1 MITTFLEEETQVDTK
16 DRKIQQRIARRKEKV
31 QRLIGEQETRL
42 AALDSATFL
51 RKQDYIQ
58 AKNMVRKKLHRL
70 EQELS
75 TLEAGY
81 LPGSWA

>member
-1 MITTFLEEETQVDTK
+1 MVTTFLLGGDAVDTQ
-16 DRKIQQRIARRKEKV
+16 DRKLQQRIARRKEKV

-51 RKQDYIQ
+51 RQQDHIQ
-58 AKNMVRKKLHRL
+58 AKNSVRKKLHRL

-75 TLEAGY
+75 TLEAGK
-81 LPGSWA
+81 LPGAWA